1 MAIPLP
7 HFSHFPLP
15 PRKLSS
21 KATTGLSFA
30 IFVVEILNCLL
41 IIANDKER
49 QRFGL
54 SMGSVG
60 PADVEYTVNLSARYI
75 FYKKRVVGQII
86 DYAEWRNIDGQIT
99 HQSINYY
106 HRSVA
111 YIYLIGRQYWIYRTQ
126 TNIF

>member
-1 MAIPLP
+1 MGDRRWGGGVQHVSNYHPLADI
-7 HFSHFPLP
+7 HFNPFNPTLHP

-75 FYKKRVVGQII
+75 FYKKKSCWS
-86 DYAEWRNIDGQIT
+86 DYR
-99 HQSINYY
+99 
-106 HRSVA
+106 
-111 YIYLIGRQYWIYRTQ
+111 LC
-126 TNIF
+126 